1 MKHEFLE
8 RSVQLAINNVNNGG
22 EPFGAVVV
30 KNGQIVGEGVNRVK
44 ETNDPTAHAEI
55 EAIRKACQHLETTDL
70 SDCELYA
77 SGEPCPMCL
86 STIYWANFKK
96 VYIGFTIDDAA
107 KFGLSSA
114 YFYEQLKLPKSKR
127 DIQMTQKKLRNDLLN
142 PYQLWKEKQSGER

>member
-1 MKHEFLE
+1 MKHEFLD
-8 RSVQLAINNVNNGG
+8 RAVQLAINNVNNGG

-55 EAIRKACQHLETTDL
+55 DAIRKACQHLKTTDL

-86 STIYWANFKK
+86 STIYWANIKT
-96 VYIGFTIDDAA
+96 VYIAFTIDDAA
-107 KFGLSSA
+107 KFELSSA
-114 YFYEQLKLPKSKR
+114 YFYEQLKLPKTKR
-127 DIQMTQKKLRNDLLN
+127 DIQMTQIKLQNDFLN
-142 PYQLWKEKQSGER
+142 P

>member
-8 RSVQLAINNVNNGG
+8 RAVQLAIKNVSNGG
-22 EPFGAVVV
+22 EPFGSVVV

-55 EAIRKACQHLETTDL
+55 EAIRKACQMLETTDL

-86 STIYWANFKK
+86 STIYWANMKT
-96 VYIGFTIDDAA
+96 VYIAYTIDDAA

-114 YFYEQLKLPKSKR
+114 YFYEQFKLPKTKR
-127 DIQMTQKKLRNDLLN
+127 DVQMTQMKLQNEILN

>member
-1 MKHEFLE
+1 MKHEFLD
-8 RSVQLAINNVNNGG
+8 RAVQLAINNVNNGG

-55 EAIRKACQHLETTDL
+55 EAIRKACQHLKTTDL

-86 STIYWANFKK
+86 STIYWTNLKK
-96 VYIGFTIDDAA
+96 VYIAYTLGDAA
-107 KFGLSSA
+107 KYGLSSA
-114 YFYEQLKLPKSKR
+114 YFYEQISLPKTER
-127 DIQMTQKKLRNDLLN
+127 DIQMKHIKLENNFPN